1 MIDED
6 ISRTFARL
14 DVQASTYLGQ
24 RTPIMVPKPAPEGPE
39 VFHDL
44 KGAEDALF
52 RDLNDTWNFIYRY
65 ATPCRYLDQNSMPP
79 SVLENLGILTQ
90 RLSNWK
96 TVFIAFNYTHRSSFS
111 ERDTEHANL
120 LEIHHCTGTVLLA
133 GEISAYE
140 TIYDMFDNEFQSIVS
155 LSKKLLQR
163 RVVSPWGDSFSIEM
177 GVVQPLYITAIKCRV
192 SDIRAAAIELLS
204 SVPRP
209 EGIWNGQIMSKI
221 AGKVRQM
228 EEMDI
233 DTVNL
238 SFERPPESCRIHS
251 VSSDIDPQARIAKF
265 VCDKGQGNGNGVLE
279 RRHCTVTW

>member
-1 MIDED
+1 
-6 ISRTFARL
+6 
-14 DVQASTYLGQ
+14 
-24 RTPIMVPKPAPEGPE
+24 MVPRPAPEGLE
-39 VFHDL
+39 VFFDL

-65 ATPCRYLDQNSMPP
+65 ATPCRYLDQNYMPS
-79 SVLENLGILTQ
+79 SVLDNLGILTQ

-96 TVFIAFNYTHRSSFS
+96 TAFMDFDHTHRSSFS
-111 ERDTEHANL
+111 ERDTDHANI

-133 GEISAYE
+133 GEISPYE

-155 LSKKLLQR
+155 LSSELLR
-163 RVVSPWGDSFSIEM
+163 KRLASPWGDSFSIEM

-192 SDIRAAAIELLS
+192 SDIRAAAIELLGL
-204 SVPRP
+204 VPRP
-209 EGIWNGQIMSKI
+209 EGIWNGQIMAKI
-221 AGKVRQM
+221 ADKVRQM
-228 EEMDI
+228 EEAGI
-233 DTVNL
+233 DAVSL

-265 VCDKGQGNGNGVLE
+265 VCDKGQGNGNGVSE